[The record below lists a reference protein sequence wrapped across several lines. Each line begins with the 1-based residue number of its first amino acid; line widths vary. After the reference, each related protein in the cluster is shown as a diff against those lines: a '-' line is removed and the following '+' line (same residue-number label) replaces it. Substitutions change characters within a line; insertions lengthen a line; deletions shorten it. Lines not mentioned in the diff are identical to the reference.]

1 MHGNI
6 PFRLRQLRLVVK
18 SHSTPQIIMNTQS
31 MKKLSCLSLLALTAG
46 VCAHAATLT
55 HRYDFDGDAADSV
68 GTLNGTLSAD
78 NAPTNTIE
86 APSFLNSGGVPS
98 GADTSFASN
107 SIEFGMNV
115 ATASFV
121 NFGSGVQTDIYDG
134 KAGSVAYWFKADTL
148 SGDMFSNVGP
158 HRTILKS
165 NGDIRL
171 GGGTVDENFSF
182 TGDVTAG
189 TWHHFSLTW
198 NDVAGA
204 GTIALDGDIQT
215 YSFTPGALTDP
226 SRLMVGNFSNNASN
240 VATQFD
246 GHIYDL
252 QIYDGVLTNGEISTL
267 AGNAGT
273 AIPEPGTYALLGG
286 IFALTSVMVR
296 RRRS

>member
-1 MHGNI
+1 M
-6 PFRLRQLRLVVK
+6 
-18 SHSTPQIIMNTQS
+18 T
-31 MKKLSCLSLLALTAG
+31 
-46 VCAHAATLT
+46 
-55 HRYDFDGDAADSV
+55 
-68 GTLNGTLSAD
+68 
-78 NAPTNTIE
+78 
-86 APSFLNSGGVPS
+86 
-98 GADTSFASN
+98 
-107 SIEFGMNV
+107 
-115 ATASFV
+115 
-121 NFGSGVQTDIYDG
+121 
-134 KAGSVAYWFKADTL
+134 
-148 SGDMFSNVGP
+148 GDMFSNVGP

>member
-1 MHGNI
+1 
-6 PFRLRQLRLVVK
+6 
-18 SHSTPQIIMNTQS
+18 

-55 HRYDFDGDAADSV
+55 NRYDFNGDAADSV
-68 GTLNGTLSAD
+68 GTLNGNLSA
-78 NAPTNTIE
+78 AGTNLE
-86 APSFLNSGGVPS
+86 APLFQSDIPDD
-98 GADTSFASN
+98 ADDSFASN

>member
-1 MHGNI
+1 MHSGV

-31 MKKLSCLSLLALTAG
+31 IKKLSCLSLLALTAG
-46 VCAHAATLT
+46 VCAHAGTLT
-55 HRYDFDGDAADSV
+55 HRYDFDNDAADSV
-68 GTLNGTLSAD
+68 GTLNGTLSA
-78 NAPTNTIE
+78 AGTNLE
-86 APSFLNSGGVPS
+86 APLFQSDIPD

-134 KAGSVAYWFKADTL
+134 KSGSVAYWFKADTL
-148 SGDMFSNVGP
+148 SGDMFSNVAP

-171 GGGTVDENFSF
+171 GGGIVDEDFSF
-182 TGDVTAG
+182 TGGVTAG

-198 NDVAGA
+198 NDVAGS
-204 GTIALDGDIQT
+204 GTIALDGDIQA

-226 SRLMVGNFSNNASN
+226 SRLMVGNFSANANNI
-240 VATQFD
+240 ATQFD

-273 AIPEPGTYALLGG
+273 VIPEPGTYALIGG

>member
-1 MHGNI
+1 MHSGV

-31 MKKLSCLSLLALTAG
+31 IKKLSCLSLLALTAG

-55 HRYDFDGDAADSV
+55 HRYDFDNDAADSV
-68 GTLNGTLSAD
+68 GTLNGTLSA
-78 NAPTNTIE
+78 AGTNLE
-86 APSFLNSGGVPS
+86 APLFQSDIPDD
-98 GADTSFASN
+98 ADISFASN
-107 SIEFGMNV
+107 SIEFGMTV
-115 ATASFV
+115 GTKASFV
-121 NFGSGVQTDIYDG
+121 NFGSGVETDIYDG
-134 KAGSVAYWFKADTL
+134 DAGSVAYWFKADTL
-148 SGDMFSNVGP
+148 TGDMFSNVGP

>member
-1 MHGNI
+1 
-6 PFRLRQLRLVVK
+6 
-18 SHSTPQIIMNTQS
+18 MNTQS
-31 MKKLSCLSLLALTAG
+31 IKKLSCLSLLALTAG
-46 VCAHAATLT
+46 VCAHAGTLT
-55 HRYDFDGDAADSV
+55 HRYDFDNDAADSV
-68 GTLNGTLSAD
+68 GTLNGTLSA
-78 NAPTNTIE
+78 AGTNLE
-86 APSFLNSGGVPS
+86 APLFQSDIPD

-134 KAGSVAYWFKADTL
+134 KSGSVAYWFKADTL
-148 SGDMFSNVGP
+148 SGDMFSNVAP

-171 GGGTVDENFSF
+171 GGGIVDEDFSF
-182 TGDVTAG
+182 TGGVTAG

-198 NDVAGA
+198 NDVAGS
-204 GTIALDGDIQT
+204 GTIALDGDIQA

-226 SRLMVGNFSNNASN
+226 SRLMVGNFSANANNI
-240 VATQFD
+240 ATQFD

-273 AIPEPGTYALLGG
+273 VIPEPGTYALIGG